1 MNIYEWIG
9 ALTGLLCVW
18 LAARQQVWTWPVA
31 LVSVVFYFVF
41 FYQIR
46 LYADMWLQVF
56 FFGANLYGWY
66 EWLYGGKNHSEL
78 PVSTL
83 TPVQRLLVLVL
94 GLVASGLMGLYFKSF
109 TNASYPLLDSALA
122 AFSILA
128 QLLLTRKKLE
138 NWLIWF
144 VVDIFYVGLYW
155 QKEAYLTA
163 GLYFIFLIIAAQG
176 FLAWKRSMK
185 PVRIT

>member
-56 FFGANLYGWY
+56 FFGANL
-66 EWLYGGKNHSEL
+66 
-78 PVSTL
+78 
-83 TPVQRLLVLVL
+83 
-94 GLVASGLMGLYFKSF
+94 
-109 TNASYPLLDSALA
+109 
-122 AFSILA
+122 
-128 QLLLTRKKLE
+128 
-138 NWLIWF
+138 
-144 VVDIFYVGLYW
+144 
-155 QKEAYLTA
+155 
-163 GLYFIFLIIAAQG
+163 
-176 FLAWKRSMK
+176 
-185 PVRIT
+185 